1 MRVRK
6 KFTQENINN
15 RVAATKRNQD
25 KREMEK
31 QKLIQEIKEES
42 KNMLLPNLKEKM
54 QGITNQITTLLK
66 DKDINNIQIMSII
79 AKGSLL
85 ENTLGRGVGYTP
97 QELSVGFDL
106 YLDMINKINEIK
118 PFPPTV
124 ESFANFMGI
133 SRETYNNYL
142 VDADRKDIMNYIH
155 SYLLGVLATSSLTGE
170 TKEISS
176 IYISK
181 TMGKVEQVQPII
193 VEHKKMANID
203 DINKRLADLS
213 KDNIINAEYEEKED

>member
-1 MRVRK
+1 MK
-6 KFTQENINN
+6 
-15 RVAATKRNQD
+15 
-25 KREMEK
+25 EMEK

-42 KNMLLPNLKEKM
+42 KNMLLPSLKEKM
-54 QGITNQITTLLK
+54 LGITNEITTLLK

-85 ENTLGRGVGYTP
+85 ENTLGRSVGYTP
-97 QELSVGFDL
+97 QELSIGFDL
-106 YLDMINKINEIK
+106 YLDMINKINEIN

-124 ESFANFMGI
+124 ESFSNFMGI
-133 SRETYNNYL
+133 SRSTYNDYL
-142 VDADRKDIMNYIH
+142 IDSDRKDIMNYIH

-176 IYISK
+176 IYLQKS
-181 TMGKVEQVQPII
+181 MGKVEQVQPII

-213 KDNIINAEYEEKED
+213 KDKIIDAEFTEGNNE